1 MNAISKIAFFEAVP
15 GMGKQLGDALLA
27 LVGPTREEAGSL
39 RYEIFQ
45 HFENENVWIVVED
58 WTSHEAFDLHMSTPY
73 VRKFLVEVPSLCE
86 GSPDIRTYQK
96 RSSTDTR

>member
-1 MNAISKIAFFEAVP
+1 MSKIAFFVAAP
-15 GMGKQLGDALLA
+15 GKGKQLGDALLA
-27 LVGPTREEAGSL
+27 LVEPTRQEDGSL

-45 HFENENVWIVVED
+45 HFETENVWIVVED
-58 WTSHEAFDLHMSTPY
+58 WTSREAFDHHMNTPY
-73 VRKFLVEVPSLCE
+73 VRRFLGEVPSLCD